1 MPVNIDEFKVA
12 SELECNKSQIGGGL
26 SIPEFNIYANLAQL
40 IPFEKDRQI
49 FIATQNISD
58 YLSTF
63 LKNTTPSVP
72 ATGVL
77 PYPSD
82 YEHTASIRSYYV
94 RPNQQSGEVSVD
106 PVKNRDWGDISSS
119 QLQQGTKR
127 FPKYSEFSGKYRF
140 LPRDIGTVMID
151 YFKTPVKPIWGYTI
165 VSGRPV
171 YDPTT
176 STDFEWDSF
185 MLNNILANF
194 VQLRAMNLRE
204 SDLLN
209 YANVIKEESKSP
221 L

>member
-1 MPVNIDEFKVA
+1 MSVSIDYFKTA
-12 SELECNKSQIGGGL
+12 SETMCNKAQIGGTL
-26 SIPEFNIYANLAQL
+26 SPIQFNQYADLSQL

-63 LKNTTPSVP
+63 LKPIVTSVP
-72 ATGVL
+72 GNGIL
-77 PYPSD
+77 PFPSD
-82 YEHTASIRSYYV
+82 YEHTASVRSYYV
-94 RPNQQSGEVSVD
+94 RPNLESGEIAVD

-119 QLQQGTKR
+119 QLQTGTKR
-127 FPKYSEFSGKYRF
+127 FPKYSEFSGEYRF
-140 LPRDIGTVMID
+140 LPRDIGIVMID
-151 YFKTPVKPIWGYTI
+151 YFKTPTKPVWGYTI
-165 VSGRPV
+165 VSGRDV
-171 YDPTT
+171 YDPTI

-204 SDLLN
+204 QDLLN
-209 YANVIKEESKSP
+209 YANIIKEESKSP